1 MNGKRK
7 TIVTPYPKAMLAA
20 LAALNK
26 EREKQDGAK

>member
-1 MNGKRK
+1 MKRK

-26 EREKQDGAK
+26 QREKQETGK